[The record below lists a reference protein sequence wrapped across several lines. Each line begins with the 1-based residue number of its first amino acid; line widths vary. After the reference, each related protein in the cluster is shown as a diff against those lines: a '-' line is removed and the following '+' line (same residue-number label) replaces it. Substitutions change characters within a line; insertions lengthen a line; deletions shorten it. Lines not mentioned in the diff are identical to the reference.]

1 MALQSKLG
9 TLAIVGLCVAT
20 AACHKSSRRHHG
32 GGGASVFSFV
42 EVEPNNL
49 AFDANYLGTLA
60 IGETLIV
67 RGFIED
73 TPFDPFDGFAVTA
86 LEPMDV
92 EFYLTSDDPFTDLDL
107 CYYNPYSGQYEACWE
122 TSFNPEAGLLA
133 MNGGEEF
140 HLVVASYFGAS
151 SYTLEI
157 RGIPIG
163 YAPAASAPE
172 AREASGAP
180 AAGGP
185 AVRERVR
192 PFADYAGAVAGAEPL
207 EPLGSV
213 APRVRGRMFLID
225 PGGAAGEETIVTQD
239 FALGASD

>member
-107 CYYNPYSGQYEACWE
+107 CYYNPYSAQTEACWE

-133 MNGGEEF
+133 MNGGEDF
-140 HLVVASYFGAS
+140 HLVVASYLGAS

-157 RGIPIG
+157 IGIPIG
-163 YAPAASAPE
+163 YSPAAAPGPERGADPE
-172 AREASGAP
+172 ALER
-180 AAGGP
+180 
-185 AVRERVR
+185 RERVR
-192 PFADYAGAVAGAEPL
+192 PFASYGGAQAEPSASAG
-207 EPLGSV
+207 P
-213 APRVRGRMFLID
+213 APAARGRVLLFD
-225 PGGAAGEETIVTQD
+225 PARARVIREDFELVEEDSAGGPAAGR
-239 FALGASD
+239 S